1 MVRKRSLEMLDRL
14 VAAGRETFTSVDAGE
29 ILDLSPQA
37 TSNLLTRLVNQGLV
51 DRVARGHYVIRPI
64 GRLGTSAAAE
74 ETALAVAAV
83 FSGRPHRIGYRSA
96 LAHHGLLVHPTRM
109 IQVACPDLVR
119 IPELSGRPLKVVRE
133 SPSIVDVGA
142 IDAGHGAR
150 VSGVERALIDGARRV
165 ELVGGLDVLS
175 EALERAAAD
184 LDVLLILD
192 YAEKLGESAALR
204 RLASVARVLDLE
216 ELADQLVE
224 NIQTDAGQLR
234 ANPSVKNPI
243 QWTDSATG
251 VVWSSTD
258 LDTVRS
264 T

>member
-1 MVRKRSLEMLDRL
+1 MARQRSLQMLDRL
-14 VAAGRETFTSVDAGE
+14 VAAGRETFTSAEAGE

-51 DRVARGHYVIRPI
+51 DRVTRGHYVIRPI

-96 LAHHGLLVHPTRM
+96 LAHHGLLVRPTRI
-109 IQVACPDLVR
+109 IQVACSDLVR
-119 IPELSGRPLKVVRE
+119 ISHLSGRPLQVINER
-133 SPSIVDVGA
+133 SSIVDVGA
-142 IDAGHGAR
+142 VDAGHGAR
-150 VSGVERALIDGARRV
+150 VSNVERALIDGARRV
-165 ELVGGLDVLS
+165 DLVGGLDVLS
-175 EALERAAAD
+175 ESLEMAAGN
-184 LDVLLILD
+184 LDVQLIRDSAGKLD
-192 YAEKLGESAALR
+192 ASAALR
-204 RLASVARVLDLE
+204 RLASVARVLDLDD
-216 ELADQLVE
+216 LADQLVDNVE
-224 NIQTDAGQLR
+224 LGASQLR
-234 ANPSVKNPI
+234 ADPTVKNPT
-243 QWTDSATG
+243 QWTDPATG